1 MNRDKLFL
9 RTKIFIL
16 LSFIFSANLVYA
28 QEIISGKV
36 TSATDGAPVIGGY
49 VLEKNSPNNNG
60 AVTDFD
66 GNFKITIGDKNNA
79 ILIFRSTGFTTKE
92 VSISGRSNIS
102 IALDEDLQELEAVVI
117 TGYATESKKM
127 STGSYQTIDSDQ
139 LQESVQNSFQEGLQG
154 MSPGL
159 DVTNASGSVGGAV
172 NIRVRGT
179 GSLSSNSSPLYVING
194 IPFTSY
200 PTDGTGNFGT
210 SYNPMTNIN
219 PEDIESVTVLKDAE
233 ATSIY
238 GSRGANGVI
247 IVKTKQGAKG
257 KATWEVN
264 YSQGINRPTKKLKH
278 LRTNDWLNYVEEGWD
293 NAGTPE
299 DKRILPYTTSAST
312 PWYTDDVARSTDI
325 DKYDLAYR
333 QGQSM
338 NASVAVSGGNEGM
351 TYRVN
356 GTYAKTEGILNAND
370 NERLSFAGNFKFD
383 VSDKLKIGINTN
395 ISTVDNSQYPTNIY
409 FLNVQGQSGGVF
421 QYWNN
426 PTGLN
431 FIRNATPQLPVRNPD
446 GTYFQPTSLNNIV
459 PATDEEYFYHKSTSM
474 TTINSADISYKISND
489 LTLDAM
495 VGMTYTGYEREVW
508 YSPFIST
515 VAIKGQCD
523 DCFGYA
529 DNIKQARTYI
539 NYNAIL
545 KYNKTVGD
553 HSFDGLLGFESF
565 GEEQKF
571 LSMKGVG
578 FPPTNSIK
586 NVGNAQEII
595 EWRSGQNGVIFYS
608 GFFRGKYS
616 YKQKYLLGVSARA
629 DGSSRF
635 GAKNRWGIFPSASV
649 GWNISEEN
657 FLASS
662 DVLTYLKLRASYGV
676 SGNAEIDQSAAF
688 ANWVFNSQSY
698 GNYPGISPLRL
709 TGSTDNIGWERAY
722 SLDIGANFELF
733 DGAITGEVA
742 YYDKT
747 NRDLLAKLF
756 LPPSQGGG
764 QFITNSGAI
773 RNKGVETSLT
783 FNMFKKKAFNWSL
796 TANVAYLENE
806 VLELAVDPS
815 VLEQSNGLALPVIGG
830 SVASYQ
836 MVKYMGVDPQ
846 TGYEMYEDP
855 ETGKPYQFEDPA
867 RPTTSE
873 MESLIQPIEG
883 KTGLPNF
890 TGGITNRFNYKGIS
904 FSFMFTFRQGNW
916 IYDDEMN
923 LMAYMR
929 SGNALTNV
937 PQQMY
942 DERWQQPGDQTDV
955 PRVIYDHPFGKRDPF
970 QGSRSTRFLYDG
982 SFIRLKNVTLAYTL
996 PKSVTEK
1003 LKLNNLRFY
1012 VSGTNLIT
1020 FTKYPG
1026 WDPEAS
1032 NSLGNFS
1039 PTEANIAPGVVKG
1052 NPPQAMQLKAGINL
1066 TF

>member
-1 MNRDKLFL
+1 MNSL
-9 RTKIFIL
+9 
-16 LSFIFSANLVYA
+16 YA
-28 QEIISGKV
+28 QSIISGKV
-36 TSATDGAPVIGGY
+36 LSATDGAALPGTYVI
-49 VLEKNSPNNNG
+49 EKNSPNNNG
-60 AVTDFD
+60 VVTDFD
-66 GNFKITIGDKNNA
+66 GKYKINLENPNNA
-79 ILIFRSTGFTTKE
+79 ILIFKTIGFKTTE
-92 VSISGRSNIS
+92 VSVNGQTVIDIK
-102 IALDEDLQELEAVVI
+102 LEEDLQELDAVVI

-127 STGSYQTIDSDQ
+127 STGSYQTIESDQ
-139 LQESVQNSFQEGLQG
+139 LQESIQNSFQEGLQG

-159 DVTNASGSVGGAV
+159 DVTNSSGSVGGAV

-179 GSLSSNSSPLYVING
+179 GSFSSNSSPLYVING

-233 ATSIY
+233 ATAIY

-247 IVKTKQGAKG
+247 VVTTKQGKKG
-257 KATWEVN
+257 KAKWEVN
-264 YSQGINRPTKKLKH
+264 YAQGINRPTKMLEH
-278 LRTNDWLNYVEEGWD
+278 LRTNDWLNYLQEGWEND
-293 NAGTPE
+293 GTPL
-299 DKRILPYTTSAST
+299 DKRVLPYTTSANN
-312 PWYTDDVARSTDI
+312 PWYTDEEARQTDI

-333 QGQSM
+333 QGATM
-338 NASVAVSGGNEGM
+338 NASVAVAGGTEGM
-351 TYRVN
+351 TYRIN
-356 GTYAKTEGILNAND
+356 GTFAKTEGILNAND
-370 NERLSFAGNFKFD
+370 NERLAFAANFKFD

-395 ISTVDNSQYPTNIY
+395 ISNVENSQYPTNIY
-409 FLNVQGQSGGVF
+409 FLNVQGQGGGVF

-431 FIRNATPQLPVRNPD
+431 FIRNATPQLPVYNQD
-446 GTYFQPTSLNNIV
+446 GSYFQPTSLNNIV
-459 PATDEEYFYHKSTSM
+459 PATNEEYFYHRSNSM
-474 TTINSADISYKISND
+474 TTINSADLSYKISNN

-508 YSPFIST
+508 YSPFLTTI
-515 VAIKGQCD
+515 AIKGQCD
-523 DCFGYA
+523 ECFGYA
-529 DNIKQARTYI
+529 DKIQQARTYI

-545 KYNKTVGD
+545 KYNKEIGD

-565 GEEQKF
+565 GETQKF

-608 GFFRGKYS
+608 GFFRGKYA
-616 YKQKYLLGVSARA
+616 YKQKYLLGFSARA

-635 GAKNRWGIFPSASV
+635 GAKNRWGVFPSASV

-657 FLASS
+657 FLQSS

-688 ANWVFNSQSY
+688 ANWVYNSQSY
-698 GNYPGISPLRL
+698 GNNPGISPLRL

-733 DGAITGEVA
+733 NGAVTGEVA
-742 YYDKT
+742 YYDKI
-747 NRDLLAKLF
+747 NRDLLAKLD

-773 RNKGVETSLT
+773 RNSGVETSLT
-783 FNMFKKKAFNWSL
+783 FNMFQKKAFNWSL
-796 TANVAYLENE
+796 TTNVAYLQNE
-806 VLELAVDPS
+806 VLELAVDPA
-815 VLEQSNGLALPVIGG
+815 VLEQSNGLALPQIGG

-836 MVKYMGVDPQ
+836 MVKFLGVDPQ

-855 ETGKPYQFEDPA
+855 ETGQPYQFEDPA
-867 RPTTSE
+867 KPTPAE
-873 MESLIQPIEG
+873 MEGLIQTIDN
-883 KTGLPNF
+883 KTGLPSF
-890 TGGITNRFNYKGIS
+890 TGGITNRFSYKGIS

-916 IYDDEMN
+916 IYDDELN

-929 SGNALTNV
+929 SENALTNV
-937 PQQMY
+937 PQYMY
-942 DERWQQPGDQTDV
+942 DQRWQQPGDQTDV
-955 PRVIYDHPFGKRDPF
+955 PRVVYDHPFGKRDPF

-996 PKSVTEK
+996 PKSISSK
-1003 LKLNNLRFY
+1003 LRMDMMRFY
-1012 VSGTNLIT
+1012 VTGTNLLT

-1026 WDPEAS
+1026 WDPEAM

-1052 NPPQAMQLKAGINL
+1052 NPPQAMQLKVGVNL
-1066 TF
+1066 NF